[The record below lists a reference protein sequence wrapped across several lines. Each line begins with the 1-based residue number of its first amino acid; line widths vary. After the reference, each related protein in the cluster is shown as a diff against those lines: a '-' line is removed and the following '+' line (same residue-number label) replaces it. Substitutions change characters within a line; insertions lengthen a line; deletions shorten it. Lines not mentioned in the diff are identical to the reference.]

1 MQRLRDMVAVAY
13 DRSEIDKLLGEYSDT
28 GTDRLDSVS
37 DLVCCPRAYEDEFL
51 REPVGSER
59 ACTRGEDCEG
69 LQVEG
74 GDGFVLREFLYP
86 HTPPPDGSTLCLL
99 CRRFEIS
106 RAYYEYE
113 TGNKQPSQRLRI
125 SDHYNLVGVA
135 GEYDVRDC
143 IVSGGSYTGL
153 PLPVVLHVRS
163 AYTPY
168 TKDGVKHLSQSRM
181 RSPGDQ
187 KDTTGPF
194 LMRRA
199 TLERQVARSAHPDS
213 A

>member
-1 MQRLRDMVAVAY
+1 MSAKKRRRDNTGEVPSMQRLRDMVAVAY

-86 HTPPPDGSTLCLL
+86 HTPPPDGSTLCRL
-99 CRRFEIS
+99 CRRFE
-106 RAYYEYE
+106 
-113 TGNKQPSQRLRI
+113 
-125 SDHYNLVGVA
+125 
-135 GEYDVRDC
+135 
-143 IVSGGSYTGL
+143 
-153 PLPVVLHVRS
+153 
-163 AYTPY
+163 
-168 TKDGVKHLSQSRM
+168 
-181 RSPGDQ
+181 
-187 KDTTGPF
+187 
-194 LMRRA
+194 
-199 TLERQVARSAHPDS
+199 
-213 A
+213 